1 MMDITVTSNSLQLQ
15 SPFIVS
21 GLLVEGSVLASSGGQ
36 PLTGAQVTLA
46 AGDKTFNVVSSSN
59 YPSSTPACPGNIF
72 EEIIC
77 DIINEVISNEDE
89 DNVNDCIVLL
99 KGKSLNFAALISA
112 TDQRPSGRQPC
123 HCSSSVLAPVLSP
136 TSSTRSTTSKEG
148 ASTKELVTVTK

>member
-1 MMDITVTSNSLQLQ
+1 MSCHPPTIHL
-15 SPFIVS
+15 PR
-21 GLLVEGSVLASSGGQ
+21 Q
-36 PLTGAQVTLA
+36 PAQ
-46 AGDKTFNVVSSSN
+46 
-59 YPSSTPACPGNIF
+59 
-72 EEIIC
+72 EILK
-77 DIINEVISNEDE
+77 DE

-148 ASTKELVTVTK
+148 ASTKELVTVTKWSVKTYSLSYSTGFLFYYFMLMLVSTLHCILVAVTTLPIWNLDSGLCQSNLQTNTYLLYTCM